1 MSRIILIN
9 KPRSFTPLQTI
20 QKLQKIKPEY
30 ADLKIGYAG
39 RLDPM
44 AEGLLLLLIGDENK
58 KRKEYERLDKEYEF
72 EVLLGVETDSYD
84 ALGIIEKVK
93 GQNPK
98 TKFEIRNLNFEIS
111 QLLKSF
117 IGSWDQPYPPYSAA
131 RVNGK
136 PLYYWARE
144 GRLDEIKI
152 PSKQI
157 TISKIELLK
166 ITQVQFSD
174 IYEEI
179 IQRVQSVEGTF
190 RQKEIVAKWNKT
202 IQLYNN
208 VTMKQLSCT
217 ISCSSGTYV
226 RSIAHSIGK
235 ALGVGGIA
243 WHIKRTKIG
252 TLTLKKAI
260 QL

>member
-1 MSRIILIN
+1 MNNIVLIN
-9 KPRSFTPLQTI
+9 KPLSLTPLQTI
-20 QKLQKIKPEY
+20 RKLQKLKSEY
-30 ADLKIGYAG
+30 ARQKIGYAG

-44 AEGLLLLLIGDENK
+44 AEGLLLLLVGDENK

-72 EVLLGVETDSYD
+72 EVLLGCETDSYD
-84 ALGIIEKVK
+84 ILGLVQSIH
-93 GQNPK
+93 NT
-98 TKFEIRNLNFEIS
+98 TKHIGDNNFTIQ
-111 QLLKSF
+111 QLLQQF
-117 IGSWDQPYPPYSAA
+117 IGTSEQPYPPYSAA

-190 RQKEIVAKWNKT
+190 RQEEIVAKWNKT

-208 VTMKQLSCT
+208 LTMKQLSCT

-235 ALGVGGIA
+235 KLKAGGIA
-243 WHIKRTKIG
+243 LSIKRTKIG
-252 TLTLKKAI
+252 PYTFQDALNL
-260 QL
+260 